1 MGHSDGEAR
10 GGLRLTF
17 GRTSTVEEARHA
29 ATVVR
34 AVLERVRTAVP
45 A

>member
-1 MGHSDGEAR
+1 MGHSDGESR
-10 GGLRLTF
+10 GGLRFSF
-17 GRTSTVEEARHA
+17 GRDTTVEEARHA

-34 AVLERVRTAVP
+34 SVLERVRTAVP